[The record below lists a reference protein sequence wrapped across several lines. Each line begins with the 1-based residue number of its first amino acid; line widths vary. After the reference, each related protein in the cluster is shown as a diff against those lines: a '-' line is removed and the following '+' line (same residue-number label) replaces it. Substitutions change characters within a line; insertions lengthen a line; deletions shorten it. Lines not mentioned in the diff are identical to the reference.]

1 MNFKK
6 ITSVLLMI
14 IISTVLFSAVVF
26 SADVPATIDDVKVN
40 GDSLSPSDL
49 NRLSVERGEELEI
62 KVILTANSALENVQ
76 IEAEISGYEYNHINS
91 VSDKS
96 RTFDMDAN
104 STSRKYLNIVLPDN
118 VEEDSYKLRI
128 TVSNRDDN
136 AVIESYNLKIDALR
150 HSMAIR
156 DIILTPASEVVAGKS
171 MLAAVRVK
179 NMGDR
184 DEDSVKVTI
193 SIPDLGL
200 SASDYIDEIE
210 EGDSETSEELYL
222 RIPTC
227 AEPDV
232 YELVAKVTYDDGH
245 EDVKE
250 TALVNVVESG
260 VCAEHDEDMTEI
272 EDEEEIEDDIDSL
285 LNDVLDTVDNEED
298 NGKDTLRTALEIGLI
313 ALIILLVIVGLIVG
327 FMKLSEEKD
336 F

>member
-14 IISTVLFSAVVF
+14 IISTVLFSAAVF
-26 SADVPATIDDVKVN
+26 AADISATIDDVKVN
-40 GDSLSPSDL
+40 GDSLSSSDL

-62 KVILTANSALENVQ
+62 KVIVTASSALENVQ
-76 IEAEISGYEYNHINS
+76 VEAEISGYEYSHIES

-104 STSRKYLNIVLPDN
+104 STSRKYLSIVLPEN

-128 TVSNRDDN
+128 TVSNRDDG

-156 DIILTPASEVVAGKS
+156 DIILTPSYEVVAGKS
-171 MLAAVRVK
+171 LLAAVRVK
-179 NMGDR
+179 NLGDR
-184 DEDSVKVTI
+184 DEDSVKVTV

-210 EGDSETSEELYL
+210 KEDSETSEELYL

-227 AEPDV
+227 TEPDV
-232 YELVAKVTYDDGH
+232 YELVAKVIFDGGH
-245 EDVKE
+245 EDVSE

-260 VCAEHDEDMTEI
+260 VCAEHDADMVVE
-272 EDEEEIEDDIDSL
+272 EEEEIEEDIDFL
-285 LNDVLDTVDNEED
+285 VDDVLDTADNEED
-298 NGKDTLRTALEIGLI
+298 NREDTLRTALEIGLI

-327 FMKLSEEKD
+327 FMKLAEEKD